1 MVSLALTAA
10 ITAGYQSL
18 FFVITYVFKIDTVT
32 DFAGTSNFLV
42 LAVVSFLTG
51 GPSDVRKVV
60 VTSLVSVWALRLM
73 GFLLYRI
80 VLWGE
85 DRRMDRMRG
94 DLSKLVLFWT
104 FQAAWV
110 WIVSLP
116 VTILNASTRDAVPGI
131 TDCVGWIL
139 SFTGLLL
146 ESTADFQKLFFKTKP
161 ESRGKW
167 INVGV
172 WRWSRHPN
180 YFGEILVWIG
190 VVVSSYP
197 VLAGWGW
204 TAMLSPVFLAWLLL
218 FVSGIPLLESSS
230 NKKHGENQQYMDYK
244 RRTSILIP
252 LSPDLYINV
261 PESVKATILLDW
273 PMYRAR

>member
-1 MVSLALTAA
+1 MGPLAITAA
-10 ITAGYQSL
+10 ITAGYQLL
-18 FFVITYVFKIDTVT
+18 FFAITYVFKIDTVT

-42 LAVVSFLTG
+42 LSVVSFLTG
-51 GPSDVRKVV
+51 SLSDVRKVV
-60 VTSLVSVWALRLM
+60 VTSLVCLWALRLT

-104 FQAAWV
+104 FQAVWV
-110 WIVSLP
+110 WVVSLP
-116 VTILNASTRDAVPGI
+116 VTILNVSTRDSALVV
-131 TDCVGWIL
+131 TDYGGWIL
-139 SFTGLLL
+139 FFSGLAL
-146 ESTADFQKLFFKTKP
+146 ETVADFQKLFFKASV

-190 VVVSSYP
+190 VVISSHP
-197 VLAGWGW
+197 VLKGWGW
-204 TAMLSPVFLAWLLL
+204 TAVLSPVFLAWLLL

-261 PESVKATILLDW
+261 PESVKTSILLDW
-273 PMYRAR
+273 PMYRVR